1 MLALQGLRFDWGTGA
16 TLAFPDLDLAQ
27 GGALLLTG
35 PSGSGKST
43 LLALVAAL
51 LTPSAGR
58 LQVAGEEPARMTRA
72 ERDRWRG
79 ATLGFM
85 PQRLHLS
92 ESLSVRRNL
101 ELPFIAAGAAVDG
114 ARIDSLLAELG
125 LHGLAQ
131 RRPHE
136 LSLGQAQRVAMARA
150 LLRRPRLL
158 LADEPSANLDDGST
172 AAVLALLQRSAREAG
187 ATLVVA
193 THDAR
198 VRDALAAAAVLRLA
212 GNGAVR

>member
-1 MLALQGLRFDWGTGA
+1 MLALQGLRFDWGAGA
-16 TLAFPDLDLAQ
+16 TLEFPDLDLAQ
-27 GGALLLTG
+27 GRTLLLTG
-35 PSGSGKST
+35 PSGCGKST
-43 LLALVAAL
+43 LLALIAAL

-58 LQVAGEEPARMTRA
+58 LTVAGEEPACMSRA

-101 ELPFIAAGAAVDG
+101 ELPFIAAGEAVNT
-114 ARIDSLLAELG
+114 ARVDTVLAELG
-125 LHGLAQ
+125 LRGLAQ
-131 RRPHE
+131 RRPHQ
-136 LSLGQAQRVAMARA
+136 LSLGQAQRVAIARA
-150 LLRRPRLL
+150 LLRKPRLL
-158 LADEPSANLDDGST
+158 LADEPSANLDDGNT
-172 AAVLALLQRSAREAG
+172 AAVLALLQRSAHEAG

-198 VRDALAAAAVLRLA
+198 VRNAFDGAAVLRLA
-212 GNGAVR
+212 AIGAAR